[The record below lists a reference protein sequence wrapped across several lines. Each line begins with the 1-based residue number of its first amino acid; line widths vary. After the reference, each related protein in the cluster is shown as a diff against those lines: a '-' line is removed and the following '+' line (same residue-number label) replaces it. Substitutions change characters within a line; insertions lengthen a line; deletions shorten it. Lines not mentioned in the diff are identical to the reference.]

1 MLIESRFDRGGQ
13 GWAVMGVGL
22 NLAISADE
30 FPAEVGETAT
40 SLALASGSAGPRPDE
55 ARAELDRALEHWVDE
70 PPGRVLEEF
79 RRRDGLAGREISWDG
94 GAGTASGIDE
104 SGHLLVEL
112 GDGTSRAL
120 GAGEVHLS
128 LEG

>member
-13 GWAVMGVGL
+13 GWAVIGVGL

-30 FPAEVGETAT
+30 FPEDLRETAT
-40 SLALASGSAGPRPDE
+40 SLALAARSAGPRPDE
-55 ARAELDRALEHWVDE
+55 ARAELDRALGHWVAE
-70 PPGRVLEEF
+70 PAGRVLEEF
-79 RRRDGLAGREISWDG
+79 RRRDCLEGRRISWDD

-128 LEG
+128 L